1 MGMDGLMD
9 SDTNENERRKKQAA
23 FWIEYSQQLSTA
35 IRYVEALA
43 AAERAIQL
51 DESSAEAW
59 YVKGTC
65 QAMLAQYEQA
75 LKAFEQALALDDR
88 FVPAWDGKAWVL
100 GILGDKVGALAAI
113 NRALE
118 LDPGYFEAVKRKKRL
133 EVM

>member
-1 MGMDGLMD
+1 MDGLMD
-9 SDTNENERRKKQAA
+9 TDTNENERRKKQAA

-75 LKAFEQALALDDR
+75 LKAFEQALALALDDR

-113 NRALE
+113 DRALE
-118 LDPGYFEAVKRKKRL
+118 LDPEYFEAVKRKKRL
-133 EVM
+133 EAM